1 MFFHFF
7 FKQRLIGPKIFSMD
21 VELMKNKL
29 LLLFLLDRNEIIVM
43 KKIVISN
50 QFKNDLTI

>member
-1 MFFHFF
+1 
-7 FKQRLIGPKIFSMD
+7 MD

-50 QFKNDLTI
+50 QFKNDLTIWIKKKKRKGSQLNQMQ